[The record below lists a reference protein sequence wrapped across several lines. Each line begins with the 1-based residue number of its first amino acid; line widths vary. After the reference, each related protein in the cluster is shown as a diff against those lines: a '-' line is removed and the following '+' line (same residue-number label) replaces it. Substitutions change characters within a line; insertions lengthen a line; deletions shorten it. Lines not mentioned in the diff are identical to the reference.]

1 MSSYVYQPNFSYK
14 NYLQARSFE
23 ESIRLEFNN
32 QTKQLIASEKKVKE
46 EVVKRIGHIAESIE
60 LVGNEICYKLSDIH
74 NSIVDLNATFNWGF
88 SEMLTSI
95 GLINESLESLIKIA
109 TTPAQ
114 TWAYEQFEIARDAY
128 RKELYEEALEYLDKA
143 INGYKSN
150 AGYKI
155 EYRFHFLKGVIHLG
169 SFKNNSV
176 KIINSQKAE
185 ESFINA
191 YRYSKSDY
199 PNRASKSLLNAGW
212 AAYCQGEMKR
222 AREHTQRSLQIDS
235 KFADGFFQLAKIE
248 LHLNILDSGIQNLK
262 SAIELDRLFAIKA
275 TNDGDIMKFN
285 KDVYDLFKKLKNETE
300 KEYKSLYSKV
310 EPKISKLKL
319 LYGNDPLQGNASQV
333 LQCYNNGKDSAEENT
348 LFGYLYAIES
358 FQDVYK
364 NIHDAISEREN
375 VIEVNIR
382 NNNYKRKQ
390 KNANTYGGF
399 IGGFLGLV
407 LGAAAGALAG
417 AICSLVIVL
426 PIAFL
431 SIFDPSLGEN
441 TNDISIFFAII
452 GGIGGGIY
460 GAWGGAAM
468 LMDFLRNRIKL

>member
-14 NYLQARSFE
+14 NYLQAKSFE
-23 ESIRLEFNN
+23 KSIRLELND

-46 EVVKRIGHIAESIE
+46 EVVKKIGHVAESIE
-60 LVGNEICYKLSDIH
+60 LVGNEICYKLSDIN
-74 NSIVDLNATFNWGF
+74 NSLVDLNATFNWGF
-88 SEMLTSI
+88 SEMLTSM
-95 GLINESLESLIKIA
+95 GLINDSLESLIQIA

-128 RKELYEEALEYLDKA
+128 RKELYEEALEYIDKA

-169 SFKNNSV
+169 SFKNSSL

-191 YRYSKSDY
+191 YRYSKSDF
-199 PNRASKSLLNAGW
+199 PNEASKSLLNAGW

-222 AREHTQRSLQIDS
+222 AREHTQQSLQIDS
-235 KFADGFFQLAKIE
+235 KLANGFFQLAKIE

-275 TNDGDIMKFN
+275 TNDRDIMKFN
-285 KDVYDLFKKLKNETE
+285 KDVYGLLKKLKNETE
-300 KEYKSLYSKV
+300 EEYKFYYSKI

-319 LYGNDPLQGNASQV
+319 LYGNDPFQGKASQV
-333 LQCYNNGKDSAEENT
+333 LQCYNNGKDSAEEKT

-358 FQDVYK
+358 FQEVSK
-364 NIHDAISEREN
+364 SIISTISEREDS
-375 VIEVNIR
+375 IKTNIR
-382 NNNYKRKQ
+382 QNNYERKL
-390 KNANTYGGF
+390 KNAKIYGGF
-399 IGGFLGLV
+399 IGGLLGFV
-407 LGAAAGALAG
+407 PGAAVGAFAG
-417 AICSLVIVL
+417 AI
-426 PIAFL
+426 IASIL
-431 SIFDPSLGEN
+431 SIFSGGDEKPLTG
-441 TNDISIFFAII
+441 AII
-452 GGIGGGIY
+452 GGIPCGIY
-460 GAWGGAAM
+460 SAYFVAKEVMA
-468 LMDFLRNRIKL
+468 FFQNRIEF